1 MDRLGKGILLSL
13 LCFCLAGCP
22 ALIGAGM
29 TVGTYRLVQGDLL
42 RLYRTSYDRAW
53 DVALSTLEE
62 MEMTIVKETKGETE
76 GKIDAKR
83 YDGSPILVGLKSK
96 ALDVTQLRV
105 RIGPIGDRKK
115 AEIFHERFR
124 KNLFD

>member
-1 MDRLGKGILLSL
+1 
-13 LCFCLAGCP
+13 
-22 ALIGAGM
+22 M

-62 MEMTIVKETKGETE
+62 MEMTIVKETKGEME
-76 GKIDAKR
+76 GNIEAKR
-83 YDGSPILVGLKSK
+83 FDGSPVLVALKSK